1 MEKWGLPGG
10 VRVGITV
17 LGGYG
22 EHPRCALC
30 HRRENTS
37 FTAAGTEALQDCY
50 YHTKGSYSLKE
61 VFLS

>member
-10 VRVGITV
+10 VRVGIAV
-17 LGGYG
+17 LGVYG

-30 HRRENTS
+30 HRAENTP
-37 FTAAGTEALQDCY
+37 FTAAGTEDCY
-50 YHTKGSYSLKE
+50 CCTVKE